1 MRWRF
6 SSKSCDEMYA
16 YFGIRRAFDA
26 IFSRTYELNDL
37 YEYPYPAHI
46 HTRTH
51 IFVAPSPTNE
61 RRCTA
66 RGQDDAMEWW
76 GGPISYRRGVR
87 NFIIRYALVRV

>member
-26 IFSRTYELNDL
+26 IFSRTY
-37 YEYPYPAHI
+37 
-46 HTRTH
+46 TH
-51 IFVAPSPTNE
+51 VFIPTYIFVAPSPTNE
-61 RRCTA
+61 RGCTA

-87 NFIIRYALVRV
+87 TRVNVA